1 MRSRRRPSRVPQLVV
16 TLALAALLFGSG
28 KGPPD
33 LGDQIAEAIRNFRDF
48 LSGGGPGGPAAA

>member
-1 MRSRRRPSRVPQLVV
+1 MRSRRRLSRVPQLLI

-33 LGDQIAEAIRNFRDF
+33 LRNQLAEAIRNFRDF